1 MGSINNRSNTLIPAT
16 SRRART
22 SSSSSVL
29 SSVLFSSITKTT
41 AMDSMIMNKNNVL
54 VIESLSASSSS
65 SLLQQQTNTNTKI
78 ETTATALSSKEFLA
92 TYPLTGAYTTART
105 SQYGTAI
112 FEWNAHVQRTV
123 ASIRSMMEDS
133 AVATSSSSSTAL
145 LSFLLDDDL
154 FTVRHRLDTVV
165 AKAVQH
171 YKQINTNNNDDNS
184 NSQKSQPEL
193 KITVLVGWKK
203 KEKNNDQADDSS
215 SSDSSTGVVD
225 IACHVTELP
234 SLPTRP
240 VRVEIR
246 GTPRDNAAAKDSS
259 WVTERLPLE
268 QLMLKSYQPMNELL
282 LTTTDSSDTGTTTT
296 GREVEETMIILE
308 GSQTNFY
315 AIHKDGTV
323 YTAEDGI
330 LKGTVR
336 TILLDICARE
346 HIPVVLE
353 PPNMKL
359 TDIWVGALISSTS
372 RLALPID
379 AIYLPKSNQPTTQN
393 DLLVAFPNNNGND
406 DGNCDASKSS
416 SSSLA
421 QKIQHL
427 VAKEVEARSIPIIAL
442 PVNDDSGSGDENFK

>member
-1 MGSINNRSNTLIPAT
+1 
-16 SRRART
+16 
-22 SSSSSVL
+22 
-29 SSVLFSSITKTT
+29 
-41 AMDSMIMNKNNVL
+41 MNKNNVL

-145 LSFLLDDDL
+145 LSLLLDDDL
-154 FTVRHRLDTVV
+154 FTVRRRLDMVV
-165 AKAVQH
+165 GKAVLN
-171 YKQINTNNNDDNS
+171 YKQINNNNNDDNS

-203 KEKNNDQADDSS
+203 KEKKDDQVDAS
-215 SSDSSTGVVD
+215 SSDSNADMVD

-282 LTTTDSSDTGTTTT
+282 LTTTDSSDIDTTTT
-296 GREVEETMIILE
+296 GREEEETMIILE

-336 TILLDICARE
+336 TILLDVCARE

-359 TDIWVGALISSTS
+359 LDIWVGALISSTS

-393 DLLVAFPNNNGND
+393 DLLIAFPNTTNNNGND
-406 DGNCDASKSS
+406 DGNCDDALKSS
-416 SSSLA
+416 SSSLSSSSLLA

-442 PVNDDSGSGDENFK
+442 PVNDSGSGDENLK

>member
-1 MGSINNRSNTLIPAT
+1 MG
-16 SRRART
+16 
-22 SSSSSVL
+22 
-29 SSVLFSSITKTT
+29 
-41 AMDSMIMNKNNVL
+41 
-54 VIESLSASSSS
+54 
-65 SLLQQQTNTNTKI
+65 
-78 ETTATALSSKEFLA
+78 
-92 TYPLTGAYTTART
+92 
-105 SQYGTAI
+105 
-112 FEWNAHVQRTV
+112 
-123 ASIRSMMEDS
+123 IRSMMEDS

-145 LSFLLDDDL
+145 LSLLLDDDL

-165 AKAVQH
+165 AKAVHH

-203 KEKNNDQADDSS
+203 KEKNADQVDDSS
-215 SSDSSTGVVD
+215 SDSNADMVD

-282 LTTTDSSDTGTTTT
+282 LTTTDSSDIDTTTT

-308 GSQTNFY
+308 GSQTNFC

-336 TILLDICARE
+336 TILLDVCARE

-359 TDIWVGALISSTS
+359 PDIWVGALISSTS

-393 DLLVAFPNNNGND
+393 DLLIAFPNTNTNNGND
-406 DGNCDASKSS
+406 DGNCDASKTSSSSPS

-421 QKIQHL
+421 QRIQHL
-427 VAKEVEARSIPIIAL
+427 VAKEVEARSIPIITL
-442 PVNDDSGSGDENFK
+442 TVNNSGSGDEVLK

>member
-1 MGSINNRSNTLIPAT
+1 MG
-16 SRRART
+16 
-22 SSSSSVL
+22 
-29 SSVLFSSITKTT
+29 
-41 AMDSMIMNKNNVL
+41 
-54 VIESLSASSSS
+54 
-65 SLLQQQTNTNTKI
+65 
-78 ETTATALSSKEFLA
+78 
-92 TYPLTGAYTTART
+92 
-105 SQYGTAI
+105 
-112 FEWNAHVQRTV
+112 
-123 ASIRSMMEDS
+123 IRSMMEDS

-145 LSFLLDDDL
+145 LSLLLDDDL
-154 FTVRHRLDTVV
+154 LTVRHRLDTVV

-171 YKQINTNNNDDNS
+171 YKKINTNNNDDNS

-203 KEKNNDQADDSS
+203 NKNADQVDDSS
-215 SSDSSTGVVD
+215 SDSNADMVD

-282 LTTTDSSDTGTTTT
+282 LTTTDSSDIDTTTT

-336 TILLDICARE
+336 TILLDVCARE
-346 HIPVVLE
+346 HIPVVLG

-359 TDIWVGALISSTS
+359 PDIWVGALISSTS

-379 AIYLPKSNQPTTQN
+379 AIYLPRSNQPTTQN
-393 DLLVAFPNNNGND
+393 DLLIAFPNNNGND

-442 PVNDDSGSGDENFK
+442 PVNNSGSGDEIFK

>member
-145 LSFLLDDDL
+145 LSLLLDDDL

-165 AKAVQH
+165 AKAVHH

-353 PPNMKL
+353 PPDMKL
-359 TDIWVGALISSTS
+359 PDIWVGALISSTS

-393 DLLVAFPNNNGND
+393 DLLIAFPNTNTNNGND
-406 DGNCDASKSS
+406 DGNCDALKSS
-416 SSSLA
+416 SSSSSLLA

-442 PVNDDSGSGDENFK
+442 PVDI

>member
-1 MGSINNRSNTLIPAT
+1 MG
-16 SRRART
+16 
-22 SSSSSVL
+22 
-29 SSVLFSSITKTT
+29 
-41 AMDSMIMNKNNVL
+41 
-54 VIESLSASSSS
+54 
-65 SLLQQQTNTNTKI
+65 
-78 ETTATALSSKEFLA
+78 
-92 TYPLTGAYTTART
+92 
-105 SQYGTAI
+105 
-112 FEWNAHVQRTV
+112 
-123 ASIRSMMEDS
+123 IRSMMEDS

-145 LSFLLDDDL
+145 LSLLLDDDL
-154 FTVRHRLDTVV
+154 LTVRHRLDTVV

-171 YKQINTNNNDDNS
+171 YKKINTNNNDDNS

-203 KEKNNDQADDSS
+203 NKNADQVDDSS
-215 SSDSSTGVVD
+215 SDSNADMVD

-259 WVTERLPLE
+259 WVTEHLPLE

-282 LTTTDSSDTGTTTT
+282 LTTTDSSDIDTTTT

-359 TDIWVGALISSTS
+359 PDIWVGALISSTS

-393 DLLVAFPNNNGND
+393 DLLIAFPNTNGND
-406 DGNCDASKSS
+406 DGNCDASKSSSSPPS

-442 PVNDDSGSGDENFK
+442 TVNNSGSGDETLK

>member
-1 MGSINNRSNTLIPAT
+1 MG
-16 SRRART
+16 
-22 SSSSSVL
+22 
-29 SSVLFSSITKTT
+29 
-41 AMDSMIMNKNNVL
+41 
-54 VIESLSASSSS
+54 
-65 SLLQQQTNTNTKI
+65 
-78 ETTATALSSKEFLA
+78 
-92 TYPLTGAYTTART
+92 
-105 SQYGTAI
+105 
-112 FEWNAHVQRTV
+112 
-123 ASIRSMMEDS
+123 
-133 AVATSSSSSTAL
+133 
-145 LSFLLDDDL
+145 
-154 FTVRHRLDTVV
+154 
-165 AKAVQH
+165 
-171 YKQINTNNNDDNS
+171 

-215 SSDSSTGVVD
+215 SSDSNTGVVD

-282 LTTTDSSDTGTTTT
+282 LTTTDSSDIDTTTT

-330 LKGTVR
+330 LRGTVR

-359 TDIWVGALISSTS
+359 TDI
-372 RLALPID
+372 
-379 AIYLPKSNQPTTQN
+379 
-393 DLLVAFPNNNGND
+393 
-406 DGNCDASKSS
+406 
-416 SSSLA
+416 
-421 QKIQHL
+421 
-427 VAKEVEARSIPIIAL
+427 
-442 PVNDDSGSGDENFK
+442 